1 MTSRRRP
8 PIDLWQHAGRQV
20 AAGRAPLAERL
31 RPARLDG
38 LLGLDDLLGPGAP
51 LRCEV
56 QAGRLASLLLWG
68 PPGSGK
74 TTLARALAA
83 EASHEFCAL
92 SAVSAGVEDV
102 RAALAAADE
111 HLAQGAPTLLF
122 VDEIHRFHKGQQDA
136 LLHAVEQGRVV
147 LVGAT
152 TENPAFHVNAA
163 LLSRCRLL
171 RTRPLAAPDLQRLLQ
186 RALADA
192 GCGLGASGL
201 VLQPGAADLLVRQCG
216 GDARRLLNQL
226 ELAAHLAQGAGR
238 LEIAADD
245 ALAARGE
252 AVPAHDRD
260 GDVHYDLLSALH
272 KSLRG
277 SDPDAAAY
285 WVQRLL
291 VAGEDPRVVARRLV
305 RMASEDVGLA
315 DPRALGQALDALRAV
330 EFLGLPEGDAA
341 LVQAALYLALAPKS
355 DAVHRAALAAREA
368 VESHGA
374 LPVPDHLRNAPTALA
389 RSLGHGQGYAN
400 PHAVE
405 GGVTGLVHLPPALAD
420 VRFYEPGPRGAEP
433 DLARRLAEFRRRRA
447 AARAD
452 APAAAATRAAPPAA
466 PPGSAC

>member
-1 MTSRRRP
+1 MPSRPRATN
-8 PIDLWQHAGRQV
+8 DLWQDAGRRV
-20 AAGRAPLAERL
+20 AAARAPLAERL

-38 LLGLDDLLGPGAP
+38 LLGLDELLAPGAP

-56 QAGRLASLLLWG
+56 QSGRLASLLLWG
-68 PPGSGK
+68 PPGCGK

-83 EASHEFCAL
+83 GADHAFQAL
-92 SAVSAGVEDV
+92 SAVSSGVEDV
-102 RAALAAADE
+102 RAALAGADE
-111 HLAQGAPTLLF
+111 RLAHGRPTLLF
-122 VDEIHRFHKGQQDA
+122 VDEVHRFHKGQQDA
-136 LLHAVEQGRVV
+136 LLHAVEEGRVV

-171 RTRPLAAPDLQRLLQ
+171 RLRPLAAPELHALLG
-186 RALADA
+186 RALEDA
-192 GCGLGASGL
+192 ERGLGGAGL
-201 VLQPGAADLLVRQCG
+201 ALQPEAADVLVAQCG
-216 GDARRLLNQL
+216 GDARRLLNRL
-226 ELAAHLAQGAGR
+226 EAAARVAQAAGR
-238 LEIAADD
+238 TSIAESD
-245 ALAARGE
+245 ARAARGE
-252 AVPAHDRD
+252 SVPAHDRD
-260 GDVHYDLLSALH
+260 GDAHFDLLSALH

-341 LVQAALYLALAPKS
+341 LVQAAVYLALAPKS

-368 VESHGA
+368 VERHGA
-374 LPVPDHLRNAPTALA
+374 LPVPDALRNAPTALA
-389 RSLGHGQGYAN
+389 RALGHGRDYLS

-405 GGVTGLVHLPPALAD
+405 GAVTGQSHLPAELGDA
-420 VRFYEPGPRGAEP
+420 RFYRPGARGAEP
-433 DLARRLAEFRRRRA
+433 ELLRRLAEVRRRRE
-447 AARAD
+447 AARAGGERR
-452 APAAAATRAAPPAA
+452 PAAPEAPPAA
-466 PPGSAC
+466 PAGSGG